1 MSIRHDQQRRSVTW
15 DVFAGPRNYLLL
27 VGTQFLS
34 SLASLLTV
42 WLLTQLLG
50 AEGYGQVAALIAAA
64 MLVGMVALNWSAMA
78 LARIGCEEFVETGR
92 ITDTFWTRTGILL
105 LNWLLVLVTAPLWFR
120 SLARWLHLS
129 DEMQFWLLIYLL
141 SLSAWMHVQY
151 GLQAA
156 KLQGLVGR
164 LLALERLLI
173 LVGAIFLALNGASLT
188 RIVVAY
194 AGGALAATLCG
205 LWRLRHL
212 IGRVRGL
219 NLALAGRVIL
229 FSLPLIPQSL
239 VSYFST
245 NYLDAWFILHYRS
258 PAELGVYSLAYQL
271 AGTAMQLP
279 VLASSLL
286 LPMFTTL
293 EVKQDDQRLAVYA
306 RDILPVLSL
315 GWAVAGTFITGA
327 LVVFLPLVFGAQF
340 APAVPLI
347 WPLMAASGILGPWS
361 MGYGPLLNA
370 KSATTAIAVGAL
382 VGAGTNVLLNFALIP
397 RWGLLGCAWATVVAY
412 LINLLVGAY
421 LLWRVTGLS
430 GGWALVT
437 VLPPI
442 CGAVFAGTTGQNG
455 LAFLLTLAIIFC
467 LGLAHRATLL
477 SGGRRLYGIWA
488 RKYELALLPESHSVN
503 SP

>member
-15 DVFAGPRNYLLL
+15 DVSAGPRNYLQL
-27 VGTQFLS
+27 VGTQLLS

-42 WLLTQLLG
+42 WILTRVLG
-50 AEGYGQVAALIAAA
+50 AAGYGRVAALIAAA
-64 MLVGMVALNWSAMA
+64 MLIGMVALNWSAMA

-120 SLARWLHLS
+120 ALASWLQLNN
-129 DEMQFWLLIYLL
+129 EMQFWLLVYLA
-141 SLSAWMHVQY
+141 SLSAWAHVQY
-151 GLQAA
+151 ALQAA

-173 LVGAIFLALNGASLT
+173 LSGAILLALNGASLT
-188 RIVVAY
+188 KIVAAY
-194 AGGALAATLCG
+194 ASGALAAAVGG

-219 NLALAGRVIL
+219 NPALAGRVLL

-239 VSYFST
+239 ISYFST

-258 PAELGVYSLAYQL
+258 SADLGVYSLAYQL

-306 RDILPVLSL
+306 HDILPVLSL
-315 GWAVAGTFITGA
+315 GWAAAGTFITGA

-340 APAVPLI
+340 AQAAPLI
-347 WPLMAASGILGPWS
+347 WPLMAACVIVGPMS

-370 KSATTAIAVGAL
+370 KSATTAIAVSAL
-382 VGAGTNVLLNFALIP
+382 AGAGANVLLNFALIP
-397 RWGLLGCAWATVVAY
+397 RWGMLGCAWATVGAY

-421 LLWRVTGLS
+421 LLWRVSGLS
-430 GGWALVT
+430 GGWVLEAI
-437 VLPPI
+437 LPPI
-442 CGAVFAGTTGQNG
+442 CGAAFAGATGNNW

-467 LGLAHRATLL
+467 LALAHRATLL

-488 RKYELALLPESHSVN
+488 RKYELALLPES
-503 SP
+503 

>member
-1 MSIRHDQQRRSVTW
+1 MSIRHDQQRRSVAW

-34 SLASLLTV
+34 SVAALLTV
-42 WLLTQLLG
+42 WMLTRLLG
-50 AEGYGQVAALIAAA
+50 AEGYGRVAALIAAA
-64 MLVGMVALNWSAMA
+64 MLIGMVALNWSAMA

-105 LNWLLVLVTAPLWFR
+105 LNWLLVLVTAPLWFG
-120 SLARWLHLS
+120 SLARWLHLTG
-129 DEMQFWLLIYLL
+129 EMQFWLLLYLA
-141 SLSAWMHVQY
+141 SLSAWTHVQY

-173 LVGAIFLALNGASLT
+173 LSGALVLTVHGASLT
-188 RIVVAY
+188 RIVAAY
-194 AGGALAATLCG
+194 ATGALAAAVCG

-212 IGRVRGL
+212 IGRARGL
-219 NLALAGRVIL
+219 NLALAGRVLL

-245 NYLDAWFILHYRS
+245 NYLDAWFLLHYRS
-258 PAELGVYSLAYQL
+258 SAELGVYSLAYQL

-293 EVKQDDQRLAVYA
+293 EVKQDDQRLAVYV

-327 LVVFLPLVFGAQF
+327 LVIFLPLVFGAQF
-340 APAVPLI
+340 AQAAPLI
-347 WPLMAASGILGPWS
+347 WPLMAACVIVGPMS

-370 KSATTAIAVGAL
+370 KAATTAIAMAAL
-382 VGAGTNVLLNFALIP
+382 AGAGANVLLNVALIP
-397 RWGLLGCAWATVVAY
+397 RWGMLGCAWATVGSY
-412 LINLLVGAY
+412 LVNLLVGAY
-421 LLWRVTGLS
+421 LLWRVSGLS
-430 GGWALVT
+430 GGWALEA
-437 VLPPI
+437 VLPPL
-442 CGAVFAGTTGQNG
+442 CGAAFAGVTGNNW

-477 SGGRRLYGIWA
+477 GGGRRLYDIWA
-488 RKYELALLPESHSVN
+488 RKYELALLPES
-503 SP
+503 